1 MEWQTVKTLIRLLLQ
16 EQLIWVCSVCI
27 WHFVRN
33 NGVWNFRTF
42 TVHTLRYRL
51 IVFIWICCLPVG
63 QFIIHFD
70 YLTGSKR
77 SSHSNAYF
85 YGFFKNKRIVLFD
98 TLLEDYS
105 PLNEADK
112 EKKST
117 EGTEQESET
126 QAGEKVLELKVIIP
140 VSFVLGCT

>member
-1 MEWQTVKTLIRLLLQ
+1 M
-16 EQLIWVCSVCI
+16 
-27 WHFVRN
+27 
-33 NGVWNFRTF
+33 
-42 TVHTLRYRL
+42 
-51 IVFIWICCLPVG
+51 
-63 QFIIHFD
+63 
-70 YLTGSKR
+70 
-77 SSHSNAYF
+77 
-85 YGFFKNKRIVLFD
+85 LFD